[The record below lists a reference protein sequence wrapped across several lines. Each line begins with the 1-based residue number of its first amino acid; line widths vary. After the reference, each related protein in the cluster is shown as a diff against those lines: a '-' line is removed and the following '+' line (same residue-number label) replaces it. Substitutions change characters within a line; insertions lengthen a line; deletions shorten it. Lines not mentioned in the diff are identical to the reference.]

1 LERELAYGGVPQTD
15 DTEAGEID
23 DNQEEVAQQVESIA
37 GKLFY

>member
-15 DTEAGEID
+15 AGEID